1 MAGCVISCESTCPVA
16 FGQFSSNCPRL
27 TAACI
32 AVGWLLARN
41 WAWLVQPVKTS
52 KLMSAKFI
60 NDFDICD
67 LLSLRD
73 LPTVNALV
81 MTLYR
86 SAGAYLLD
94 FGPIWEWLT
103 HSAFFNLQ
111 PHHQILNRFGFED
124 ANIHH
129 FSQHLDSAD
138 QSSKLIR

>member
-27 TAACI
+27 TAVCI
-32 AVGWLLARN
+32 AVGCLLARN

-52 KLMSAKFI
+52 KLMSATII
-60 NDFDICD
+60 NDFDIHD

-86 SAGAYLLD
+86 SAALLYWTLVQY
-94 FGPIWEWLT
+94 GNGLHT
-103 HSAFFNLQ
+103 QHSSTFSL
-111 PHHQILNRFGFED
+111 ITRF
-124 ANIHH
+124 
-129 FSQHLDSAD
+129 
-138 QSSKLIR
+138 